1 MTDILIEGATLA
13 DWPQIEAIYRA
24 GIRTG
29 LATFNSEED
38 IPGGQTWFASKLPGY
53 VFKAVDDND
62 QMVGWASLS
71 ATSTRRVYA
80 GVAETSVYVAPE
92 VVGRAVG
99 RQLLAHLINE
109 SEAAGIWT
117 LVASIFP
124 ENEAS
129 IRLHLR
135 LGFRVIGRRERI
147 AQLNGVWRDVFLLE
161 RRSRVV
167 GAET

>member
-1 MTDILIEGATLA
+1 M
-13 DWPQIEAIYRA
+13 A
-24 GIRTG
+24 GNI
-29 LATFNSEED
+29 
-38 IPGGQTWFASKLPGY
+38 
-53 VFKAVDDND
+53 FKAIDGID
-62 QMVGWASLS
+62 QMVGWATLS

-92 VVGRAVG
+92 AVGRAVG
-99 RQLLAHLINE
+99 RRLLAHLIHE

-117 LVASIFP
+117 LVATIFP
-124 ENEAS
+124 ENEVS
-129 IRLHLR
+129 IRLHKR
-135 LGFRVIGRRERI
+135 LGFRVIGRRERV